1 MNYSFTIKRLGG
13 SNKRCQFYSIVKDG
27 EELHEA
33 SKFIA
38 NKRNQNSPDYIRL
51 LQRQKLIKDRHGAR
65 WSYFKDEGKDDSL
78 VKALHAGTKRKSGYI
93 EQNNLRWYC
102 IRLSE
107 RCVIFGNG
115 GVKHVGK
122 TQEDT
127 HLNDKESDMRW
138 VDRCIEA
145 ATKAG
150 DLGEDEDGNL
160 SGRMDFNLKEAFEDY
175 GLF

>member
-1 MNYSFTIKRLGG
+1 MNFSFTIIRLGDR
-13 SNKRCQFYSIVKDG
+13 NKRCQFYSIVKKG

-33 SKFIA
+33 SKFIT
-38 NKRNQNSPDYIRL
+38 NERNQSSADFERL
-51 LQRQKLIKDRHGAR
+51 LQRQALIKNRHGAR
-65 WSYFKDEGKDDSL
+65 WSFFKDEGKDNSL
-78 VKALHAGTKRKSGYI
+78 VKALHAGAKRKSGYI
-93 EQNNLRWYC
+93 EQNKLRWYC

-115 GVKHVGK
+115 GVKQVRK
-122 TQEDT
+122 TQDDA
-127 HLNDKESDMRW
+127 HLTEKESDMRW

-150 DLGEDEDGNL
+150 DLDEDENGNL
-160 SGRMDFNLKEAFEDY
+160 LGRLDFNLKEVEEEY